1 MLPKKIYFKRKLQKK
16 EIYCHKDIKILSL
29 FILIIIIY
37 ISIKTKSNYEAIL
50 DYPIFIIDEYKKIF
64 DFINK
69 KKTFDLYR
77 KKNKIETI
85 FILISIFPFLKKEII
100 ITKKNAI
107 YILCKK
113 FFNFNKKRLKINKN
127 HLTNFSVIFKS
138 FIFYKWETFPNR
150 NKTNYLR
157 HILYHYYSDE
167 CLNIY
172 ELSLNINIKYYF
184 DKKEEKS
191 YELLSDL
198 MSKIL
203 FFDFI
208 LENIGSYEKKECLKS
223 GYVSVSINYSN
234 NIGI

>member
-1 MLPKKIYFKRKLQKK
+1 MKRKKHKVKKIYAKK
-16 EIYCHKDIKILSL
+16 FLL
-29 FILIIIIY
+29 FIFLMTLFCIIHLRNKYEIIV
-37 ISIKTKSNYEAIL
+37 
-50 DYPIFIIDEYKKIF
+50 DYPKFIIEEYKNIF
-64 DFINK
+64 DLLNK
-69 KKTFDLYR
+69 NNNFDLFN
-77 KKNKIETI
+77 NKTRIENI
-85 FILISIFPFLKKEII
+85 FILIMVFPFLKKEII